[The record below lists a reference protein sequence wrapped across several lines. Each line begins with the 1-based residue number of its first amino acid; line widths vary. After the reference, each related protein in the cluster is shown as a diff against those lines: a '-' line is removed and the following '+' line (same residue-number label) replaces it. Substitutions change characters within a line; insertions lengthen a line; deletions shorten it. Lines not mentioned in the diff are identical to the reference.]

1 MSNLKWEQSETDEED
16 IENYGEGV
24 ERWELIDY
32 STGSIVSIF
41 FGRQRFDDYID
52 SKPVR
57 HVR

>member
-41 FGRQRFDDYID
+41 FGRGYVEGPRR
-52 SKPVR
+52 S
-57 HVR
+57 

>member
-41 FGRQRFDDYID
+41 FGRHCESVINSEIEDE
-52 SKPVR
+52 
-57 HVR
+57 